1 MSSSGFPGSFFT
13 DDPNRNHS
21 GSPTSIAFGILD
33 TEKARMGS
41 LGTDEESPMHIH
53 AHALDP
59 RKYSAHAL
67 SFETSTTIDPETPAK
82 TAFRPLNDG
91 SEKPLKVESPSL
103 IYLSRTDSNDS
114 NSTAS
119 THKDESWIQPPP
131 EAYLQTPKETRS
143 RKETPSLITQAT
155 YGSTGSFSQAVITF
169 ASKSRVVSATAR
181 TMVTNTTPSKRTPS
195 PVDPVT
201 PHEDRP
207 STEFGTGIDINVV
220 PQRRPTLIRAVNGV
234 QRTSQSVTLAN
245 GDTVDGAGRDV
256 SPRVN
261 FPLRPDEYGRI

>member
-1 MSSSGFPGSFFT
+1 
-13 DDPNRNHS
+13 
-21 GSPTSIAFGILD
+21 
-33 TEKARMGS
+33 MGP

-67 SFETSTTIDPETPAK
+67 SFETSTTVDPESSAK

-91 SEKPLKVESPSL
+91 SEKPLKVDSKSPTL
-103 IYLSRTDSNDS
+103 THLSRTDSNDS
-114 NSTAS
+114 NSTAF

-131 EAYLQTPKETRS
+131 EVYLQTPKETRS

-155 YGSTGSFSQAVITF
+155 YGSTGSYSQAVITF

-181 TMVTNTTPSKRTPS
+181 TMVPNTTPSKRTPP

-201 PHEDRP
+201 PLEDRP
-207 STEFGTGIDINVV
+207 NTDSGTGININMV

-234 QRTSQSVTLAN
+234 QQIPQSAALAN
-245 GDTVDGAGRDV
+245 GDTVDGAGRNV
-256 SPRVN
+256 PPRVN